1 MLLILQITFTI
12 LSAVC
17 VAAFMPIGAF
27 FGFIPAIGVAL
38 AAVMFF
44 MLMKLC
50 KQSLQLQANKE
61 EEKTETDFFNPPE
74 NTEPTNPE
82 NAE

>member
-12 LSAVC
+12 LSALC

-27 FGFIPAIGVAL
+27 LGWIPAIGVAL

-50 KQSLQLQANKE
+50 KQSLQIKADKE
-61 EEKTETDFFNPPE
+61 KQPEADFFNPPKTTE
-74 NTEPTNPE
+74 NTDKESDE
-82 NAE
+82 

>member
-12 LSAVC
+12 LSALC
-17 VAAFMPIGAF
+17 IAAFMPAGTF
-27 FGFIPAIGVAL
+27 LGWPWAIGLAL

-50 KQSLQLQANKE
+50 KQSLQFREEEAQKEKEKDFFSTDDNAENKE
-61 EEKTETDFFNPPE
+61 
-74 NTEPTNPE
+74 
-82 NAE
+82 